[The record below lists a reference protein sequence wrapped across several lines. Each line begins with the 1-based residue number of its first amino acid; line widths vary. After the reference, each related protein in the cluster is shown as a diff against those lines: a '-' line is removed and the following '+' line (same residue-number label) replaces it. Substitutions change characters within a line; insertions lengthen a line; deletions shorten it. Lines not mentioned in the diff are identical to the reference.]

1 MNPLSMSLSRA
12 LWNVFLRCVLVLIGV
27 ALGLG
32 VWEVV
37 LRWMESPPSLDAGR
51 RALHEPHLDRPWLY
65 RLRPGATGYM
75 TPEKEMLYAINAQG
89 FRDQERVRPKP
100 SGVYRILVLG
110 DSVTFGFGVQ
120 PEESFTR
127 LLEADLRDRAP
138 EARIES

>member
-1 MNPLSMSLSRA
+1 VLLRGVLA
-12 LWNVFLRCVLVLIGV
+12 LCGV

-32 VWEVV
+32 VWEVA
-37 LRWMESPPSLDAGR
+37 LRWLESPPPLEAGR

-75 TPEKEMLYAINAQG
+75 TPEKELLYRINAQG
-89 FRDQERVRPKP
+89 FRDRERVRPKP
-100 SGVYRILVLG
+100 SGMYRILVLG

-127 LLEADLRDRAP
+127 LLEAELKERVP
-138 EARIES
+138 EAGIESSTSE